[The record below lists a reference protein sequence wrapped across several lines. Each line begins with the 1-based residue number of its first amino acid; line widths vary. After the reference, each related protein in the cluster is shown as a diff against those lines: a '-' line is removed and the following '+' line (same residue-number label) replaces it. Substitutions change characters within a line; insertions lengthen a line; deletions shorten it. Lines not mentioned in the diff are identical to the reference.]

1 MGKCFDLCFV
11 HRQYEGL
18 IICDDYSDG
27 LMGQLKQV
35 FEIKRETRRDSR
47 HKIKRLAKIRPKVTC
62 NQIEILSRQE
72 LKRKLDSLNSFSTK
86 KRTGF
91 PTTPGIKALSEWV
104 TNNSIQP
111 DTPSTIDSEF
121 DLFIGCSGGPPS
133 RTFLRALRLKK
144 HYRLTVSRILQN
156 LPGKYD
162 SIHIRNTDIQTD
174 YASFFNT
181 LIEKVKPESQLVICS
196 DDPAMQAEACTFF
209 GTKRVYKKNQLIN
222 EFLPFLNAPTKP
234 IASQRSHDPDLYISD
249 LDKKIFVVRAVA
261 DLFCLAEADSLYFCK
276 TAQSSC
282 GNDQKRM
289 TSGYSLLAEILK
301 KDPTLL
307 CREEMRLSAN

>member
-11 HRQYEGL
+11 HHQYEGL

-35 FEIKRETRRDSR
+35 FEIKPETRRDSR

-72 LKRKLDSLNSFSTK
+72 LKTKLDSMNSSSTT

-111 DTPSTIDSEF
+111 DTPSTLDSEF

-144 HYRLTVSRILQN
+144 NYRLTVRKILQN
-156 LPGKYD
+156 LPGKYT

-174 YASFFNT
+174 YASFFKT
-181 LIEKVKPESQLVICS
+181 LIKKVNPESQLVICS
-196 DDPAMQAEACTFF
+196 DDPAMQAEASTFF
-209 GTKRVYKKNQLIN
+209 GAKRVYKKNQLIN
-222 EFLPFLNAPTKP
+222 EFLPFLNAPKP
-234 IASQRSHDPDLYISD
+234 TASQRSHDPDLYISD
-249 LDKKIFVVRAVA
+249 LDKKIFVVRSVA
-261 DLFCLAEADSLYFCK
+261 DLFCLAGADSLHFCK
-276 TAQSSC
+276 TAQSSF

-307 CREEMRLSAN
+307 CREEMGTSAN

>member
-1 MGKCFDLCFV
+1 
-11 HRQYEGL
+11 
-18 IICDDYSDG
+18 
-27 LMGQLKQV
+27 MGQLKQV